1 VIPVAR
7 QQSAGFTTPKSVYVL
22 EGNAHKIHNRLPRW
36 QAPSIASDDSKEQF
50 VKGIL
55 MSIMATVRGN
65 LTKAPVSKTVKV
77 AGENRRIV
85 EIRVFSD
92 EYRGQGDDRVQDDEK
107 CIGIDV
113 TIWSEKLGEQIL
125 KHLGKGARVEVK
137 GALVPHRYRDLETQ
151 EPRLALQ
158 MTGESVTLALN
169 RVANIEFDAPR
180 GRSEPD
186 DDTPF

>member
-1 VIPVAR
+1 
-7 QQSAGFTTPKSVYVL
+7 
-22 EGNAHKIHNRLPRW
+22 
-36 QAPSIASDDSKEQF
+36 
-50 VKGIL
+50 
-55 MSIMATVRGN
+55 MSITATVRGN

-92 EYRGQGDDRVQDDEK
+92 EYRGQGEDRVQDDEK

-113 TIWSEKLGEQIL
+113 TIWSEKLGDQIL

-137 GALVPHRYRDLETQ
+137 GALVPHRYRDQETQ